1 MCLVSLLL
9 SMFIIYCSLSIIFP
23 FIIYCSFL
31 IIFPFIILVRLAGS
45 SNGGDDQEIYMRVF
59 LSQNYN
65 KNDYSDQTFYNDE
78 DEIVFS
84 VHPKHLRIVVWT
96 GQITTLFRPPSMGRT
111 SPIHGLF
118 LKLTNNKELFK
129 EAVTEFTVSMC

>member
-1 MCLVSLLL
+1 MNYEIFIWSL
-9 SMFIIYCSLSIIFP
+9 YCFFVI
-23 FIIYCSFL
+23 
-31 IIFPFIILVRLAGS
+31 AGS
-45 SNGGDDQEIYMRVF
+45 KSEDNDQEIYMRVF
-59 LSQNYN
+59 LSQKYD
-65 KNDYSDQTFYNDE
+65 KNDYCDQAFYNDE

-118 LKLTNNKELFK
+118 LKLTNNKELFR
-129 EAVTEFTVSMC
+129 EAVAEFTVSVMGVFKTSYQHFLICLFMF